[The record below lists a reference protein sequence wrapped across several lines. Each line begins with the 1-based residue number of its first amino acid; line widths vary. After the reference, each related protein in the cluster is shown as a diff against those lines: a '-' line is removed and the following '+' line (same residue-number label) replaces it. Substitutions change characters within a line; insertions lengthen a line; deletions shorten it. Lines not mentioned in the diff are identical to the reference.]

1 MPDYTL
7 KAYFVMTSGQLDR
20 LERFAK
26 GGYFRRILTS
36 YAYKE
41 IIDKFAEHLGPEEC
55 SKLDVFVDSDAFT
68 VMTQGLVV
76 DIDKYADYLK
86 SFTSRYKFNTVYAFN
101 LDVIPKPSE
110 QELLLGS
117 ISHEKLEEAAE
128 GSWNNYLYLTEKK
141 GIDYIVPVFHYGED
155 MKWLRRIVESG
166 CSYFAF
172 GGVAG
177 RIKSTT
183 MKKAAFDELFTNLE
197 TYSYKGRVHMLG
209 LCMPDVLCM
218 HGWYSVDA
226 TITKSAGYG
235 HIYLFDAN
243 TREKVKVVPVS
254 PTRPGAAGVLDSA
267 RMSTELKQEDYLKS
281 QLKVIGMGDVSIKDL
296 GHPEGG
302 FWLRVEA
309 CFRSWSLFED
319 WLTAERRRQGK
330 FAVYDVVHQSLF
342 DDILK

>member
-1 MPDYTL
+1 MTDYTL
-7 KAYFVMTSGQLDR
+7 KVYFVMTSGALER
-20 LERFAK
+20 LEAYAK

-36 YAYKE
+36 FAYKE
-41 IIDKFAEHLGPEEC
+41 IIEKFAQRLGPEEC
-55 SKLDVFVDSDAFT
+55 KKIDVFIDSGAFT

-76 DIDKYADYLK
+76 DIDQYADYLK
-86 SFTSRYKFNTVYAFN
+86 SFNSRYKFNTVHAFN
-101 LDVIPKPSE
+101 LDVIPKPRE

-117 ISHEKLEEAAE
+117 ISDAKLEEAAQ
-128 GSWNNYLYLTEKK
+128 GSWDNYLYLTEKK

-155 MKWLRRIVESG
+155 MKWLRKIVESG

-172 GGVAG
+172 GGIAS

-183 MKKAAFDELFTNLE
+183 MKKDAFDELFTNLE
-197 TYSYKGRVHMLG
+197 SYGYKGRVHMLG

-226 TITKSAGYG
+226 AIIKSAGYG
-235 HIYLFDAN
+235 RIYLFDEN

-254 PTRPGAAGVLDSA
+254 PVRSGAANVQDSA
-267 RMSTELKQEDYLKS
+267 RMAEALGQEDYLKS

-296 GHPEGG
+296 GNPEKGY
-302 FWLRVEA
+302 WLRVEA
-309 CFRSWSLFED
+309 CFRSWSMFED
-319 WLTAERRRQGK
+319 WLNAERRRLGK
-330 FAVYDVVHQSLF
+330 FAVYDVAHQSLF